1 MKQKIIGFHQDEE
14 HHWVAD
20 LACGHSRHVRHDPPW
35 QIRPWTQ
42 TEEGRAAKLGQ
53 ILDCRKC
60 DDESVTKLL

>member
-1 MKQKIIGFHQDEE
+1 MNQPIIGFHQDEE

-20 LACGHSRHVRHDPPW
+20 LACGHSQHVRHDPPW
-35 QIRPWTQ
+35 QTRSWTQ